1 MFCLLPILI
10 EFKPLILNPKIVLE
24 LPNSL
29 VAVLR
34 DLFLELFRISTMS
47 SAFWDFDDWIDEKKN
62 KYFGNIFSGNSIQC
76 FFKANDL

>member
-29 VAVLR
+29 VEVLR

-62 KYFGNIFSGNSIQC
+62 ILGIFFQETVSNV